1 MRSNFLQLLLENKGA
16 STIVPNSLEVLLRSI
31 QKSHRLRDH
40 KKQNF
45 AFFIDIFFIF
55 MEIPILIVT
64 GADEVEKSIQ
74 RPKTASDSWKR

>member
-1 MRSNFLQLLLENKGA
+1 MRSNFLQSLLENKGA

-45 AFFIDIFFIF
+45 AFFIDISNFYGDPNINCDGRRRGRK
-55 MEIPILIVT
+55 I
-64 GADEVEKSIQ
+64 
-74 RPKTASDSWKR
+74 DSKAKNSVR